1 MKNLMIP
8 VLLAFL
14 LISNAAI
21 SQTNVND
28 KKQHLSREEKRA
40 LKKQKKLED
49 IANAIDKDCITV
61 IIDKIRPSFAYNTDK
76 VSYYG
81 YTGHTLKLADNKV
94 SVNFI
99 YIGEAP
105 TAIVGD
111 RNLYIY
117 AKEQDVEPQKTK
129 NSKTG
134 NTHYYFTF
142 VNEFDEINP
151 QTWECFIEIQP
162 NGESHIT
169 MQTKRLNPM
178 IYQGYMEIE
187 KNNK

>member
-1 MKNLMIP
+1 MKKITILLLLP
-8 VLLAFL
+8 LLLA
-14 LISNAAI
+14 SNVAI
-21 SQTNVND
+21 SQTGAND
-28 KKQHLSREEKRA
+28 KKQHISKESRRA
-40 LKKQKKLED
+40 LKKQKMLED
-49 IANAIDKDCITV
+49 IAGAIEKDCIT
-61 IIDKIRPSFAYNTDK
+61 ITIDKIRPSFAYNTDK

-81 YTGHTLKLADNKV
+81 YTGHTLKLKDNKV

-105 TAIVGD
+105 TAIMGD
-111 RNLYIY
+111 KNLYIY
-117 AKEQDVEPQKTK
+117 AKEQDVKPQKTK
-129 NSKTG
+129 NPKTG

-142 VNEFDEINP
+142 TNEFDEINP
-151 QTWECFIEIQP
+151 QMWECFIEIQP

-169 MQTKRLNPM
+169 MQTKKLNPM